1 MRQQDEMSQQ
11 QSTRQQTSNK
21 QQATNTNNQQPTTTT
36 NNQQPATTIIIPT
49 SWYQLHDGSR
59 SIIALVPCEAGQR
72 AEGASPPAG
81 FLSMPRNREE
91 CHPRQS
97 ATSVQTTL
105 ERLKSPACLN
115 LLLLL
120 LMMMMMITMTETKIC
135 PAPTA
140 HPELMSFP

>member
-1 MRQQDEMSQQ
+1 LDR
-11 QSTRQQTSNK
+11 
-21 QQATNTNNQQPTTTT
+21 PTTSLR
-36 NNQQPATTIIIPT
+36 QPERPEERICRTVVDSTKQICGWPLSREE
-49 SWYQLHDGSR
+49 SWSVRTMQD
-59 SIIALVPCEAGQR
+59 PCEAGQR

-120 LMMMMMITMTETKIC
+120 LLLLMMMMMILLLLLLLLMVMTMTETKIC